1 MCEPEGKGGGTQ
13 IEPEKNL
20 YWKIQSH
27 HLPWD
32 LGHWMVDLSSALR
45 TCWEDPTLNWKQ
57 EGQKKPVHAMVLTYT
72 FSWECTPFVAG
83 RWVGADTWQTF
94 WGGSQEELGH
104 CHTGE
109 KCSAFANKDSL
120 LSMRSSSDRLLS
132 CGSHFCQAFAIS
144 CWA

>member
-13 IEPEKNL
+13 IELEKNL

-83 RWVGADTWQTF
+83 RWVGADTWQNKPS
-94 WGGSQEELGH
+94 GGAPRKSWVIVTLEGNALH
-104 CHTGE
+104 VLTRTLC
-109 KCSAFANKDSL
+109 FL
-120 LSMRSSSDRLLS
+120 
-132 CGSHFCQAFAIS
+132 
-144 CWA
+144 